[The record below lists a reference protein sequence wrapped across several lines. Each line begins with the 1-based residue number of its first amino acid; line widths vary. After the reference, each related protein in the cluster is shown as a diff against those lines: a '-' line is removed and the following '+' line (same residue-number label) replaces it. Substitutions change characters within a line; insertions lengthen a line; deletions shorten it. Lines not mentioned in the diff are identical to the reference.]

1 MSENPVPTARGIAA
15 VLELIVEAV
24 KDTGPEGLPAGLLYA
39 ALMAYGCSFSMYE
52 ELMAVL
58 LREGRVVRRGQLY
71 FVKDSAGGR

>member
-1 MSENPVPTARGIAA
+1 MTEAPTARGIAT

-24 KDTGPEGLPAGLLYA
+24 KESGAHGMPGGSLYA

-58 LREGRVVRRGQLY
+58 LREGRVVKRGQLY
-71 FVKDSAGGR
+71 FVKEN